1 MNFTKLSKEQ
11 ALPKIKLY
19 CAYQERCHSEVKE
32 KLYSFGLYKKDV
44 DQLMAHLIEENYLN
58 EERFAIQY
66 AGGKFRMNKWGKVKI
81 KYVLRQKQVSEYSI
95 KKGLKAIS
103 EVDYRKTLE
112 KLAAEKLKSLK
123 SEKNIF
129 SRKKK
134 LQDYLLQKGYEAE
147 LIQNIMD

>member
-1 MNFTKLSKEQ
+1 
-11 ALPKIKLY
+11 
-19 CAYQERCHSEVKE
+19 
-32 KLYSFGLYKKDV
+32 
-44 DQLMAHLIEENYLN
+44 MAHLIEENYLN

-81 KYVLRQKQVSEYSI
+81 KYALRQKQVSEYSI

-103 EVDYRKTLE
+103 EADYRKTLE

-134 LQDYLLQKGYEAE
+134 LQDYLLQKGFEGE
-147 LIQNIMD
+147 LIQGIMD